1 MSWRHEPRWRRQ
13 LRGYYH
19 LGKVAYE
26 MIPSGYKTIGKAIG
40 YGTGIKA
47 AKGAYDSFSSNAT
60 QMPPIRTKIAKRRA
74 DKYHRQAKMAASLAK
89 WANRTALPK
98 KKSSQ
103 RSPGFD
109 VSRGGKQKKIRPRNM
124 GASNSKSAGFFKKS
138 GRRRLN
144 TFEKVG
150 ARGITVCNEKGGV
163 LTGPFLRTGYVG
175 HAIFTR
181 SFLRY
186 NVCRAFVKW
195 IAVQLK
201 IAIVDFASSF
211 PTEVP
216 TGAAVSIAL
225 VHRTTWSG
233 TTTETLLSITPGL
246 TTFENIAQEIYTIAS
261 TFTPTGQFVSLR
273 LSHGN
278 GTRFV
283 YSMLKSKVNLYVK
296 SSMKIQNRTIN
307 ASGNLQ
313 ADDVDNVPL
322 YGKSYYGSGNYM
334 QMNYNDF
341 ALNDAQTDIFLIAPS
356 GATVALDPPTIADGE
371 TGTVNPFTEPPKKN
385 QLFNV
390 KGVGKAH
397 LDPGQ
402 IKTSVLYYQKLFS
415 LNKIFQATSG
425 VDDTFNQLCNI
436 GKYRIF
442 CFEKMIDAVLYDAEG
457 VNAIRIAYEH
467 DHKMA
472 IDVSM
477 PQVHVSN
484 TIVRQVLA
492 A

>member
-1 MSWRHEPRWRRQ
+1 M
-13 LRGYYH
+13 RGYYH

-47 AKGAYDSFSSNAT
+47 AKSAFDSFSSNAT
-60 QMPPIRTKIAKRRA
+60 QMPPIRTKIGKSRA
-74 DKYHRQAKMAASLAK
+74 DKFLRQSRMASSLAK

-98 KKSSQ
+98 KKASPK

-109 VSRGGKQKKIRPRNM
+109 VSRGGTRKKLRPRMM
-124 GASNSKSAGFFKKS
+124 GASHSKSAGFFKKS
-138 GRRRLN
+138 SRRKLN

-150 ARGITVCNEKGGV
+150 ARGITVCNEVGGV
-163 LTGPFLRTGYVG
+163 LTGPLMRTGYVG
-175 HAIFTR
+175 HALFTR
-181 SFLRY
+181 PFLRY
-186 NVCRAFVKW
+186 NVCRALVKW
-195 IAVQLK
+195 ISEQLK
-201 IAIVDFASSF
+201 ISIVDFASSF
-211 PTEVP
+211 PTEIP
-216 TGAAVSIAL
+216 TGAAISIAL
-225 VHRTTWSG
+225 VHRTSWSG
-233 TTTETLLSITPGL
+233 LTSETVLSIVPG
-246 TTFENIAQEIYTIAS
+246 TTSFENIVQEIYTIAS
-261 TFTPTGQFVSLR
+261 TFTPTGQFISLR
-273 LSHGN
+273 ISHGN
-278 GTRFV
+278 GTRYV
-283 YSMLKSKVNLYVK
+283 YSMLKSKVNCYVK

-307 ASGNLQ
+307 ASGNIQ

-322 YGKSYYGSGNYM
+322 YGKSYYGTGNYI

-341 ALNDAQTDIFLIAPS
+341 AINDSQTDIFLIAPS
-356 GATVALDPPTIADGE
+356 GATVALDPPTIANGE
-371 TGTVNPFTEPPKKN
+371 TGSVNPFTEPPKKN

-415 LNKIFQATSG
+415 LNKIFQAIAGTDGTS
-425 VDDTFNQLCNI
+425 NQLCNL

-442 CFEKMIDAVLYDAEG
+442 CFEKMIDAVTYDAEG
-457 VNAIRIAYEH
+457 VNSIRIAYEH

-472 IDVSM
+472 INVSM

-484 TIVRQVLA
+484 TIVRHVLKT
-492 A
+492 